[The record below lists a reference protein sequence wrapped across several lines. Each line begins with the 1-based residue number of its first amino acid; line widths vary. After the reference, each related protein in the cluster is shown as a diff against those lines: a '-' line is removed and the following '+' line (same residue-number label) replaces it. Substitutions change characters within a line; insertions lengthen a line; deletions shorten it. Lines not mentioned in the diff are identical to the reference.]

1 MSSTDTGKASEWQT
15 EEIQKEIHNTDYNK
29 IYNTGSNEE
38 QQNPDKD
45 HKGVPAGHAL
55 IAMSGGVDSSV
66 PALHISMAA
75 TELSTPPL
83 IAIRACPAGTP
94 L

>member
-38 QQNPDKD
+38 QQNPDED

-55 IAMSGGVDSSV
+55 IGQLSGSHADVQGR
-66 PALHISMAA
+66 L
-75 TELSTPPL
+75 
-83 IAIRACPAGTP
+83 
-94 L
+94 